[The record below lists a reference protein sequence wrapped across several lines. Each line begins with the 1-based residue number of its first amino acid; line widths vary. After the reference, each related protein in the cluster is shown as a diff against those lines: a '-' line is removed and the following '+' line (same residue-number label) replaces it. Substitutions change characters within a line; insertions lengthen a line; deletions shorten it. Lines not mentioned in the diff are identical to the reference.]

1 MFKCLYAW
9 TLLRPGAVILK
20 LDFKNAYNSAIRSA
34 ILREISSRCPHLP
47 PIAQTIIAD
56 ETLHWW
62 FGEHAVAA
70 AIHVQRGVDQGCPF
84 SPALFATLIAGALE
98 RVRAGLRILDESA
111 AVLSYL
117 DEIYIVVSP
126 EHAGRALNYVEQ
138 AFSPLSLTLNVAK
151 CKWWCG
157 RAGVAPTGLPATV
170 QRAGVLPVL
179 GSSLPYVVASEL
191 EHLDLL
197 DADAPLA

>member
-1 MFKCLYAW
+1 MP
-9 TLLRPGAVILK
+9 TLVA
-20 LDFKNAYNSAIRSA
+20 
-34 ILREISSRCPHLP
+34 
-47 PIAQTIIAD
+47 IAQTILAD
-56 ETLHWW
+56 ETIHWR
-62 FGEHAVAA
+62 FGEHAVAT
-70 AIHVQRGVDQGCPF
+70 AIHAQRVVDQGYPF
-84 SPALFATLIAGALE
+84 RRALFATLIAGALE
-98 RVRAGLRILDESA
+98 RVVRAGFRLLDESA

-117 DEIYIVVSP
+117 DDIYTVVSP

-197 DADAPLA
+197 DADAPLAQARNAFHSYWQNL

>member
-62 FGEHAVAA
+62 FGEVGGGA
-70 AIHVQRGVDQGCPF
+70 RKQGCRGDLTKRLVSQENRASLAQSKMTAESCASPTPNEQASPTLGVF
-84 SPALFATLIAGALE
+84 VAGFKPDVNKFLWLVCLDPRAHENAVLPLYGGSPARRRKEEVGKRAARTARSACNRPEGRIKEQSE
-98 RVRAGLRILDESA
+98 R
-111 AVLSYL
+111 
-117 DEIYIVVSP
+117 
-126 EHAGRALNYVEQ
+126 
-138 AFSPLSLTLNVAK
+138 
-151 CKWWCG
+151 
-157 RAGVAPTGLPATV
+157 
-170 QRAGVLPVL
+170 
-179 GSSLPYVVASEL
+179 
-191 EHLDLL
+191 
-197 DADAPLA
+197 